1 MKRALFLCMGVVLLL
16 GMGQAIGQARGG
28 GVAPAVATRSA
39 IAAGTVVN
47 ATDALRTVSPN
58 ADTSVYV
65 SYVMKGADAPV
76 QGYFCSQLLAGVTPL
91 DQYPASPCQR
101 GSELMVEPDS
111 QFSMISEKSARET
124 LTVTGDVSLY
134 MYQRLRPLGQ
144 STFYVIRR
152 FSGAPAAGGLPGKS
166 TFIAVPLRLS
176 GAPSQMPLTFS
187 KVELTFQHNGGR
199 QPMRVVTRDTSVG
212 PLVATVDYQGTGLL
226 KGRWEVVQPG
236 DPEPT
241 RLDLM
246 TQASLDPELQLQQQ
260 RYLEV
265 GTFEQTL
272 YAGRRVVVPGPA
284 PDALPTSQ
292 PGRYLVLWRPEAT
305 PSNNSR
311 LGGRAVDLPSGG
323 MASFPMPTLTYYVTE
338 QSGLDARSAVTKP
351 HSLADMPT
359 HELGQV
365 IVAIP
370 DGVEAGPLSVLAER
384 TGSIL
389 RSQLHLPDLKL
400 QMGVLQFTSQA
411 DAQRAVDDIRRQYP
425 GVEADLHAR
434 GYAQQ
439 TAEASVDAPVA
450 ASKAPAARHYALS
463 MLGISR
469 VKTDVPMR
477 IGVIDTGLQSGLARQ
492 MLAARSVE
500 EKHFLTP
507 MARPASPEHGTAVSI
522 IILGRAIDKGEG
534 QGFSGLAPGAHLL
547 QANVMY
553 DDKGYATSN
562 TLALGL
568 AMNWMVQAKVDVINM
583 SLASRGDKVLQL
595 LVNRVLD
602 AGIPVVAA
610 VGPAG
615 QASALMYPA
624 AYPGVLA
631 VASVDAARQP
641 DPKGARGSYVAI
653 SAPGVDVWLPV
664 VKAGAPGAAGMGAYY
679 TGSSFA
685 APWVTAAVAR
695 LKASGQPPVAAR
707 DWAKL
712 LCNRAHPWQ
721 APAPSGVGCGVL
733 YLGAPGVHG
742 PQ

>member
-1 MKRALFLCMGVVLLL
+1 MKRVVSLCL
-16 GMGQAIGQARGG
+16 GMLGLLVADQAMAQIKGG
-28 GVAPAVATRSA
+28 GVLPTVATRSA
-39 IAAGTVVN
+39 IAPGTVVN
-47 ATDALRTVSPN
+47 ATDAMRTVSPN
-58 ADTSVYV
+58 TDSNVYI
-65 SYVMKGADAPV
+65 SYVMTGADAPV
-76 QGYFCSQLLAGVTPL
+76 QGYFCSQLIRGVTPL
-91 DQYPASPCQR
+91 DQYPTSPCPR
-101 GSELMVEPDS
+101 GSELMVEPAS
-111 QFSMISEKSARET
+111 QFSMTSAKSARET
-124 LTVTGDVSLY
+124 LTVPGDVSLY

-144 STFYVIRR
+144 TTFYVIRR
-152 FSGAPAAGGLPGKS
+152 FSGLPAAGGVAGAG

-176 GAPSQMPLTFS
+176 GAASQMPLTFN

-199 QPMRVVTRDTSVG
+199 LPMRVVTRDTSVG
-212 PLVATVDYQGTGLL
+212 PLEATVDYQGTGLL

-246 TQASLDPELQLQQQ
+246 TQASLDPEVQLQQQ
-260 RYLEV
+260 RYLQV
-265 GTFEQTL
+265 GTFEQSL
-272 YAGRRVVVPGPA
+272 YSGRRVVVPGP
-284 PDALPTSQ
+284 PPEALPTSQ

-305 PSNNSR
+305 PSNASR
-311 LGGRAVDLPSGG
+311 MGARVVDLPAGG
-323 MASFPMPTLTYYVTE
+323 MAGFPMPTLTYYVTE
-338 QSGLDARSAVTKP
+338 QAGLAPRTAGGKP
-351 HSLADMPT
+351 ASLADMPV

-370 DGVEAGPLSVLAER
+370 DGVEAEPLAALAER
-384 TGSIL
+384 MGSIL
-389 RSQLHLPDLKL
+389 RSQLQLPALKL
-400 QMGVLQFTSQA
+400 QLGVLQFTSQA
-411 DAQRAVDDIRRQYP
+411 DAQRAVDAIKRLYP

-439 TAEASVDAPVA
+439 ASGSSAQTLA
-450 ASKAPAARHYALS
+450 SASKGPSARHYALS
-463 MLGISR
+463 MLGLSQ

-477 IGVIDTGLQSGLARQ
+477 IGVIDTGLQPGLARQ
-492 MLAARSVE
+492 MLSARSVV
-500 EKHFLTP
+500 EKQFLSP
-507 MARPASPEHGTAVSI
+507 MARPAPAEHGTAVSS

-553 DDKGYATSN
+553 DDRGFATSN

-568 AMNWMVQAKVDVINM
+568 AMNWMLQEKADVVNM

-595 LVNRVLD
+595 LVNRMLD

-610 VGPAG
+610 VGPAEP
-615 QASALMYPA
+615 SSVLIYPA

-641 DPKGARGSYVAI
+641 DPKGARGGYVAL

-664 VKAGAPGAAGMGAYY
+664 VKTMGASASGVGAYY

-695 LKASGQPPVAAR
+695 LKASGQTQVGAR
-707 DWAKL
+707 EWARY
-712 LCNRAHPWQ
+712 LCSRAHRWP
-721 APAPSGVGCGVL
+721 APAPQGVGCGVL
-733 YLGAPGVHG
+733 YLGSNETHG